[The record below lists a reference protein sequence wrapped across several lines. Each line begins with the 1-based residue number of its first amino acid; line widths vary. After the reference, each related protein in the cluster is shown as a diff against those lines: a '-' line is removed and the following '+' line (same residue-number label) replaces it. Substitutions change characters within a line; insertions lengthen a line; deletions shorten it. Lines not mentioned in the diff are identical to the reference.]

1 MNLCRG
7 TAALHLEPA
16 RDPFFHSSSAL
27 GGDPMSVQVTPHPKW
42 VADLDAVL
50 DPSREA
56 ILDTRVIVDA
66 SENQLVDGQIQDF
79 LVNFYPIIRDFPQ
92 WLQVLLDRSPEDG
105 KVFFRDNI
113 RVEKRHDAMWR
124 AMGDGFNVP
133 RERFQV
139 PEPMIPEVEEFHG
152 YLTEVCRGAQFGAAV
167 SATNYA
173 VEGVAQ
179 KISEKALRG
188 LAKNEKIGP
197 RGRWWLEEHAKY
209 DDEHPIHALEIIK
222 DCIKR
227 GNGESPEKVK
237 QAALESLSLMKV
249 SMEASYHA

>member
-1 MNLCRG
+1 
-7 TAALHLEPA
+7 
-16 RDPFFHSSSAL
+16 
-27 GGDPMSVQVTPHPKW
+27 MSVQVTPHPKW

-66 SENQLVDGQIQDF
+66 SENQLVDGRIQNF

-133 RERFQV
+133 KERFQI
-139 PEPMIPEVEEFHG
+139 PEPMIPEVKEFHG
-152 YLTEVCRGAQFGAAV
+152 YLTEMCRGATFGSAV

-209 DDEHPIHALEIIK
+209 DDEHPVHALEIIK
-222 DCIKR
+222 SCVKR
-227 GNGESPEKVK
+227 GEAPQSVTDS
-237 QAALESLSLMKV
+237 ALKSLGLMKEAMV
-249 SMEASYHA
+249 ASYGS

>member
-1 MNLCRG
+1 
-7 TAALHLEPA
+7 
-16 RDPFFHSSSAL
+16 
-27 GGDPMSVQVTPHPKW
+27 MSVQVTPHPKW

-56 ILDTRVIVDA
+56 ILDTKVIVDA

-133 RERFQV
+133 KERFQI
-139 PEPMIPEVEEFHG
+139 PEPMIPEVKEFHA
-152 YLTEVCRGAQFGAAV
+152 YLTEMGRGATFGAAV

-222 DCIKR
+222 GCVKR
-227 GNGESPEKVK
+227 GEEPHSVTES
-237 QAALESLSLMKV
+237 ALKSLGLMKEAMV
-249 SMEASYHA
+249 ASYDS

>member
-1 MNLCRG
+1 
-7 TAALHLEPA
+7 
-16 RDPFFHSSSAL
+16 
-27 GGDPMSVQVTPHPKW
+27 MSVQVTPHPAW
-42 VADLDAVL
+42 VADLDATL
-50 DPSREA
+50 DPRREA
-56 ILDTRVIVDA
+56 ILDTPVIVHA
-66 SENQLVDGQIQDF
+66 SENELVDGQIQNF
-79 LVNFYPIIRDFPQ
+79 LVAFYPIIRDFPQ
-92 WLQVLLDRSPEDG
+92 WLQVLLDRSPDDG

-133 RERFQV
+133 KERFQ
-139 PEPMIPEVEEFHG
+139 EPMIPEVKEFHA
-152 YLTEVCRGAQFGAAV
+152 YLTEMCRGATFGAAV

-222 DCIKR
+222 GCVKR
-227 GNGESPEKVK
+227 GEAPRGVTES
-237 QAALESLSLMKV
+237 ALKSLDLMKDAMV
-249 SMEASYHA
+249 ASYDS